1 MRGSRAF
8 EMSMNRA
15 ASNLWGAR
23 SLVTRLERVGTGA
36 RWAAAEAPQTPHSRL
51 SRRPHEDSAL
61 ERSVKDFWL
70 KFVWQIREEFYH
82 NKTPSLAR
90 SHARTTLSLTGHG
103 TDWRALALTQLHHLS
118 RQSDSCEGGTRSPAA
133 RNRRGRSTQ
142 ICRVTSLSRPP
153 LPPLT
158 IMT

>member
-36 RWAAAEAPQTPHSRL
+36 RWRGGGGTSNPSLTPQSPPT
-51 SRRPHEDSAL
+51 RRQRP
-61 ERSVKDFWL
+61 
-70 KFVWQIREEFYH
+70 REECQRFLAKVCLADQRGILSQQNYLGH
-82 NKTPSLAR
+82 SLAR
-90 SHARTTLSLTGHG
+90 THTNDTVTDWAR
-103 TDWRALALTQLHHLS
+103 DWRALALTQVHHLS

-133 RNRRGRSTQ
+133 RNRRGRST
-142 ICRVTSLSRPP
+142 RFVRNVSLDPP
-153 LPPLT
+153 SPR
-158 IMT
+158 

>member
-1 MRGSRAF
+1 
-8 EMSMNRA
+8 MSMNRA

-36 RWAAAEAPQTPHSRL
+36 RWRGGGGTSNPSRL

-82 NKTPSLAR
+82 NKTTSVTHSLAR
-90 SHARTTLSLTGHG
+90 TRTTLSLTEWAR
-103 TDWRALALTQLHHLS
+103 DWRALALTQVHHLS

-133 RNRRGRSTQ
+133 RNRRGRST
-142 ICRVTSLSRPP
+142 RFVRNVSLDPP
-153 LPPLT
+153 SPR
-158 IMT
+158 